1 MSAVAQRARI
11 ARVRRLQH
19 NLAAAAAAKAKGHVQ
34 SLELSSSRLKQIRE
48 GLAAE
53 PGLTSGASL
62 ASRGELAMRLESAR
76 NGLGRTIEGA
86 RAAARLRETE
96 RLGAR
101 RDQEGAEKLEHRATQ
116 AAASAA
122 DARASASFRP
132 RIKNRHGGDA

>member
-1 MSAVAQRARI
+1 MSGAAQRTRI

-19 NLAAAAAAKAKGHVQ
+19 NLAAAAAAKANGHVQ
-34 SLELSSSRLKQIRE
+34 SLELNSRRLKQIRE

-62 ASRGELAMRLESAR
+62 ASRGELATRLESAR
-76 NGLGRTIEGA
+76 DGLGRTIDGA

-101 RDQEGAEKLEHRATQ
+101 RDQEGAEKLERRAAR
-116 AAASAA
+116 AAASED
-122 DARASASFRP
+122 DARTSASFRP
-132 RIKNRHGGDA
+132 RVRNKQGEHA